1 MSMLGAILLI
11 LAGLAIMAYGIF
23 IFYAWLPLL
32 YGLFGLEI
40 GLLLGRSL
48 TGDTGVLAI
57 ILGAVG
63 AVIMFGASYFLE
75 PYRRILLGLSA
86 GAAVGLGFAAVFG
99 LDHFMGGVLGI
110 VLAVIGAIIGA
121 SIVPRYFDAFVIGA
135 SAFGGAA
142 MLMAGAHSLFP
153 GVRMFD
159 RASGGL
165 VPAIV
170 TFVLTLIGISWQFK
184 NIAAA
189 IRSTPLYGGISG
201 TAVKDHH
208 SAH

>member
-1 MSMLGAILLI
+1 
-11 LAGLAIMAYGIF
+11 
-23 IFYAWLPLL
+23 
-32 YGLFGLEI
+32 
-40 GLLLGRSL
+40 
-48 TGDTGVLAI
+48 
-57 ILGAVG
+57 
-63 AVIMFGASYFLE
+63 
-75 PYRRILLGLSA
+75 
-86 GAAVGLGFAAVFG
+86 
-99 LDHFMGGVLGI
+99 MGGVLGI

-159 RASGGL
+159 RASGGW

-189 IRSTPLYGGISG
+189 IRSTPLYGGMSG
-201 TAVKDHH
+201 TAVRDHH
-208 SAH
+208 GAH